1 MNENLNL
8 VKILKDCP
16 KGMEL
21 DCTMYDN
28 VTLKSVSSD
37 LDIYPICIEM
47 KCGFTTKLTKY
58 GQNINID
65 DAKCVIFPKGKTTW
79 EGFHRPFIDGD
90 IIYVC
95 DEYSDATFTY
105 VAILKQIEK
114 GGEIISHCF
123 YNFEDNYFSTND
135 FLYDGGHNARF
146 ATEKEKEKLF
156 QSIKDN
162 GYEWDVETK
171 TLEKLVVP
179 KFKAGDTIR
188 TKNGL
193 QTYKITGVTSEYYSS
208 KIQGNDCVEVLP
220 VKDQDDWILIPNKF
234 DPKTLEPFD
243 KVLVRHDDDMP
254 WCTDFFSYYDD
265 EMRAVCTGEVHYDY
279 CIPYNEDTKH
289 LVGKLKDAPE
299 FYKYWKE

>member
-1 MNENLNL
+1 MNEKLDL
-8 VKILKDCP
+8 TKILKDCP

-37 LDIYPICIEM
+37 LGIYPICIEM
-47 KCGFTTKLTKY
+47 KSGFTTKLTKY
-58 GQNINID
+58 GQNIDID

-79 EGFHRPFIDGD
+79 EGFHRPFVDGD

-162 GYEWDVETK
+162 GYEWDVKTK
-171 TLEKLVVP
+171 TLKKLIVP
-179 KFKAGDTIR
+179 KFKVGDTIR
-188 TKNGL
+188 SKNGL
-193 QTYKITGVTSEYYSS
+193 QTYKITGVTSGYYSV
-208 KIQGNDCVEVLP
+208 KVGEHVCVGVLS
-220 VKDQDDWILIPNKF
+220 VKDQDNWMLVPNKF
-234 DPKTLEPFD
+234 NPKSLQPFD
-243 KVLVRHDDDMP
+243 KVLVTDALHDV
-254 WCTDFFSYYDD
+254 WYAGFFSHINPIRNYQFIVDT
-265 EMRAVCTGEVHYDY
+265 RSWRY
-279 CIPYNEDTKH
+279 CIPYNDDTKH
-289 LVGKLKDAPE
+289 LAGKSGKVPE
-299 FYKYWKE
+299 FYRYWE